1 MATRIEVRAPDYEG
15 ECTAVLGYWY
25 KGVGEAVQAGDDLL
39 DYDTDKAT
47 VTLEA
52 PCDGTL
58 VEILVQEDSVIK
70 PGMLLGFVE
79 AAGGSEA

>member
-25 KGVGEAVQAGDDLL
+25 KGDGEAVQAGDDLL

-47 VTLEA
+47 VTL
-52 PCDGTL
+52 
-58 VEILVQEDSVIK
+58 
-70 PGMLLGFVE
+70 
-79 AAGGSEA
+79 